1 MNSDRMCLVV
11 AEHTQGTSGR
21 RPVALVTGAS
31 RGIGAETARIFGREG
46 VHVVVN
52 YREKQAR
59 AQTVVDQIGASGG
72 IATALRAD
80 LTDEQQ
86 VDAMFRH
93 IRGQFQA
100 LDIVVLN
107 ASGGME
113 RDADPGYVL
122 RLNRDAQLSVL
133 DEASHLMSEGGR
145 VVFVTSHQAHFHG
158 RTPTFAAY
166 EAVAASKRAGEDAI
180 RARIPQLAK
189 SGISVVVVS
198 GDMIDGTITVTLLD
212 RAEPGVVDARRAQ
225 AGGLPTVE
233 DFAAEVARAATSPC
247 ESGHTIYVGGTDYLD
262 RAETS

>member
-1 MNSDRMCLVV
+1 MMSLMV
-11 AEHTQGTSGR
+11 AGHTVSGSR
-21 RPVALVTGAS
+21 DSPVALVTGAS
-31 RGIGAETARIFGREG
+31 RGIGAETARILGREG

-59 AQTVVDQIGASGG
+59 AMGVADQISASGG
-72 IATALRAD
+72 AATALRAD
-80 LTDEQQ
+80 LTDEHQ

-93 IRGQFQA
+93 IRGQFRA
-100 LDIVVLN
+100 LDILVLN

-113 RDADPGYVL
+113 RDAEPGYAL

-133 DEASHLMSEGGR
+133 DQASHLMSDGGR

-166 EAVAASKRAGEDAI
+166 ETVAASKRAGEDAI

-189 SGISVVVVS
+189 LGISVVVVS

-212 RAEPGVVDARRAQ
+212 RAEPGVVDARRKQ
-225 AGGLPTVE
+225 AGALPTVA
-233 DFAAEVARAATSPC
+233 DFAVEVARAATSPYV
-247 ESGHTIYVGGTDYLD
+247 SGDTIYVGGKDYLD
-262 RAETS
+262 RADTL